1 MCPFCSLGLLS
12 TLVQIM
18 VFLLRMGRQ
27 VGAALGKHALETR
40 ARLEE
45 VKVVFI
51 YAVYLTQYIVGV
63 QGHVHLPAH

>member
-12 TLVQIM
+12 TEGQMM

-51 YAVYLTQYIVGV
+51 YVYLTQYIVGV
-63 QGHVHLPAH
+63 QGYVHLPAH